1 MNGVC
6 HSDESDLDVISDLPK
21 NITEKIL
28 MCLPLQDAARMS
40 ILSSKWRY
48 EWITL
53 PHLIFDEDFFD
64 AFAEEQLSISVT
76 TIYQVLL
83 QHKGPILKFTLYDP
97 PLESCSDINH
107 WIRFLSNTHIQ
118 DFTLGIFSDDPHK
131 LPSQFYSFLQLRHL
145 NLSNC
150 LFKPPPT
157 FKGFSRL
164 VSLEFHGVAL
174 AAEIVGSLISSC
186 PQLEQLT
193 LDDCVTFECLEIDAP
208 KLRFLS
214 FYGTFKD
221 ICFKNTPLLVKVSIS
236 LVYDSSE
243 KMEYPL
249 AGEISNLMKVV
260 GCLPIIEDLEVY
272 AYFLEFLVAGKIPTK
287 LPITLA
293 HLKFLHLAA
302 LCFDKVDMISCA
314 LCLIRSSP
322 NLEDLVIVATTIADA
337 LMEPSVKFLKGQD
350 KTNCCLNRLRT
361 LEMVLFS
368 GVEPEVEFIKYLLA
382 HATVLETV
390 TIKHFLKNKIPVEP
404 DFIDVDLTML
414 NELMLLSRAS
424 TKVEF
429 IYADDNGALLSISDS
444 CSSP

>member
-1 MNGVC
+1 M
-6 HSDESDLDVISDLPK
+6 
-21 NITEKIL
+21 
-28 MCLPLQDAARMS
+28 
-40 ILSSKWRY
+40 
-48 EWITL
+48 
-53 PHLIFDEDFFD
+53 
-64 AFAEEQLSISVT
+64 
-76 TIYQVLL
+76 
-83 QHKGPILKFTLYDP
+83 
-97 PLESCSDINH
+97 
-107 WIRFLSNTHIQ
+107 
-118 DFTLGIFSDDPHK
+118 
-131 LPSQFYSFLQLRHL
+131 
-145 NLSNC
+145 
-150 LFKPPPT
+150 
-157 FKGFSRL
+157 
-164 VSLEFHGVAL
+164 
-174 AAEIVGSLISSC
+174 
-186 PQLEQLT
+186 T

-249 AGEISNLMKVV
+249 AGETSNLMKVV
-260 GCLPIIEDLEVY
+260 GRLPIIEDLEVY
-272 AYFLEFLVAGKIPTK
+272 AYFLEVRLLIHNFSFVTYLGFYALVSVVCFKFLVVGKIPTK

-382 HATVLETV
+382 HASVLETV
-390 TIKHFLKNKIPVEP
+390 TIKHFLKNKIPVEL
-404 DFIDVDLTML
+404 DEKVDIDGDLTML
-414 NELMLLSRAS
+414 YELTLLSRAS

-444 CSSP
+444 SCSSL